1 MHKPMDQK
9 VEVFICTLLEV
20 TKSFGRGEIRFYD
33 KDEYA
38 LLVKLYGSMAHLQT
52 LGNK

>member
-1 MHKPMDQK
+1 M
-9 VEVFICTLLEV
+9 LEV
-20 TKSFGRGEIRFYD
+20 TKAFGRGEIEFYN
-33 KDEYA
+33 KEEYA